1 MCFRWKQM
9 SEDERIIVESDG
21 ETGPFVA
28 VGSELRFRA
37 WGGTDL
43 GRKRK
48 QNEDCSLIDPVNGLF
63 IVADGMG
70 GGERG
75 GEASRMA
82 VESIR
87 STLFNDMNTLRQFAE
102 DSTREHYKKVQQ
114 LVHRAV
120 LGAHSNIRNQAR
132 SLAKG
137 KYMGTTVTCLIICG
151 RIGVVAH
158 VGDSRLYRIRDNQ
171 VRQLTRDHS
180 LIAERVRRGEL
191 TPEQA
196 RVAPGKNVLLQ
207 ALGVSPKIEL
217 DIGFLTLQPGDQ
229 FLICSDGLHN
239 YLVDDEVVTVF
250 QEKDGDRLIPR
261 LISCANQRGGK
272 DNITAIALRVSS
284 PWDSVA
290 ATQLDVAPD
299 IFSSLRLL
307 QGLDFM
313 DSAAF
318 LQSGQVKS
326 FIGAETIIEEEQP
339 LEGLYIV
346 LDGRAQVTRQQ
357 VWLATYTQGCFFGEA
372 ALLGPA
378 VSTVTMRCEREGMRI
393 LIFKPE
399 EFRNLL
405 EQSPEIGYKIL
416 WNIFQE
422 LAISQRDLIIRLTD
436 SIRRRSS

>member
-1 MCFRWKQM
+1 MPDNRA
-9 SEDERIIVESDG
+9 VTVDG
-21 ETGPFVA
+21 KEPSSADADF
-28 VGSELRFRA
+28 ELRFQA

-48 QNEDCSLIDPVNGLF
+48 KNEDSSLIDPVNGLF

-70 GGERG
+70 GGEQG

-87 STLFNDMNTLRQFAE
+87 STLFNSMGTLHTFADE
-102 DSTREHYKKVQQ
+102 PTRNNYKEVQE
-114 LVHRAV
+114 LVHKAV
-120 LGAHSNIRNQAR
+120 LGAHSNIRGKAR
-132 SLAKG
+132 SLPKG

-180 LIAERVRRGEL
+180 LVAERVRRGEL

-239 YLVDDEVVTVF
+239 YLVEDEIVTVS
-250 QEKDGDRLIPR
+250 QENDGHRLIPR
-261 LISCANQRGGK
+261 LIDCANQRGGK
-272 DNITAIALRVSS
+272 DNITAIIIRVSA

-290 ATQLDVAPD
+290 ATQLDMGPD
-299 IFSSLRLL
+299 VFSSLRLI

-313 DSAAF
+313 ESTAF
-318 LQSGQVKS
+318 LQCGQVKS
-326 FIGAETIIEEEQP
+326 FIGSEVVIEEEKP

-346 LDGRAQVTRQQ
+346 LDGRAQVTRQST
-357 VWLATYTQGCFFGEA
+357 WLATYTQGCFFGEA

-378 VSTVTMRCEREGMRI
+378 ISTVTVRCDREGVRMLVFEPEKFREA
-393 LIFKPE
+393 LEADPATGFK
-399 EFRNLL
+399 LM
-405 EQSPEIGYKIL
+405 
-416 WNIFQE
+416 WNIFHE
-422 LAISQRDLIIRLTD
+422 LSMSQRDLIIRLTD
-436 SIRRRSS
+436 SIRRHSS

>member
-1 MCFRWKQM
+1 M
-9 SEDERIIVESDG
+9 SDADERIVTPSKEN
-21 ETGPFVA
+21 GPFVA
-28 VGSELRFRA
+28 VGSELRFRS

-48 QNEDCSLIDPVNGLF
+48 QNEDYCLIDPVNGLF

-87 STLFNDMNTLRQFAE
+87 STLFNDMDVLRAFAE
-102 DSTREHYKKVQQ
+102 ESTRENYKKVQQ

-120 LGAHSNIRNQAR
+120 LGAHSNIRNLSR
-132 SLAKG
+132 TLDKG

-151 RIGVVAH
+151 KIGVVAH

-196 RVAPGKNVLLQ
+196 RLAPGKNVLLQ

-239 YLVDDEVVTVF
+239 YLIDDEIVTIF
-250 QEKDGDRLIPR
+250 QEPDGDRLIPR
-261 LISCANQRGGK
+261 LIATANARGGK
-272 DNITAIALRVSS
+272 DNISAIVIRVSA

-313 DSAAF
+313 DSTTF
-318 LQSGQVKS
+318 LQRGQVKS
-326 FIGAETIIEEEQP
+326 FVGAETVVEEEQP
-339 LEGLYIV
+339 LDGLYIV
-346 LDGRAQVTRQQ
+346 LDGRAQVTRQS

-372 ALLGPA
+372 SLLGPA
-378 VSTVTMRCEREGMRI
+378 TSTVTVRCEREGMRI
-393 LIFKPE
+393 LVFEPE
-399 EFRNLL
+399 QFLQLL
-405 EQSPEIGYKIL
+405 EESPSVGYKIL
-416 WNIFQE
+416 WNIFHE
-422 LAISQRDLIIRLTD
+422 LALSQRDLIIRLTD
-436 SIRRRSS
+436 SIRRRSN

>member
-1 MCFRWKQM
+1 M
-9 SEDERIIVESDG
+9 SDERIIIPSN
-21 ETGPFVA
+21 ETGPFVSG
-28 VGSELRFRA
+28 GSELRFRA

-48 QNEDCSLIDPVNGLF
+48 QNEDCCLIDPVNGLF
-63 IVADGMG
+63 IAADGMG

-75 GEASRMA
+75 GEASRIA

-87 STLFNDMNTLRQFAE
+87 STLFNDMNTLRTFS
-102 DSTREHYKKVQQ
+102 DNSTKENYKKVQQ

-120 LGAHSNIRNQAR
+120 LGAHSNIRSMSR
-132 SLAKG
+132 SLSKG

-229 FLICSDGLHN
+229 FLICTDGLHN
-239 YLVDDEVVTVF
+239 YLVDDEIVTVF
-250 QEKDGDRLIPR
+250 QEHDGDRLIPR

-272 DNITAIALRVSS
+272 DNITSIVIRVSS

-307 QGLDFM
+307 QGLDFV
-313 DSAAF
+313 DSTTF
-318 LQSGQVKS
+318 LQHGQVKS
-326 FIGAETIIEEEQP
+326 FIGAETIVEEEQP
-339 LEGLYIV
+339 LEGLYLI
-346 LDGRAQVTRQQ
+346 LDGRAQVTRQS
-357 VWLATYTQGCFFGEA
+357 VWLATYTQGCFFGESS
-372 ALLGPA
+372 LLGPA

-393 LIFKPE
+393 LVFEPAQ
-399 EFRNLL
+399 FRKLL
-405 EQSPEIGYKIL
+405 EESPQIGYKIL
-416 WNIFQE
+416 WNVFQE
-422 LAISQRDLIIRLTD
+422 LTASQRDLIVRLAD
-436 SIRRRSS
+436 SIRRHSSS